1 MVLKVSGM
9 VHVMEDSEKAALEW
23 KAIDSLK
30 NIAIPLSSITK
41 LRATPEGNPKTI
53 LLILYKNNVSDT
65 EEKKLQLTFMNRPT
79 MNKIKETLQTVVA
92 RQRTVIKDSPTPTP
106 EGLTPD
112 SLSQEQRSSSADS
125 RVGTPQLSIA
135 SEDDLS
141 DQNLL
146 KNHQL
151 QQKLLMEDKGLR
163 KVFTHAVMNYGMMP
177 NIFWL
182 TRLNQLRTY
191 ALTISQQRGP
201 YNVLSTIKP
210 VASSDNKVNVSVT
223 RDAINEIF
231 RTYPIIKRAFDDL
244 VPLRFTE
251 GEFWSRFFNSKLFRR
266 LRGDRIQ
273 NSNEKGDVILDK
285 YLYMDQDSLQAPQE
299 EMEERKRRKGNDESE
314 TYVSR
319 FLDVYGNEV
328 DNSQKL
334 GNMPDVTMRFSDDP
348 SRSIAPSNKS
358 KTNLRSQEDELII
371 LMKNMNNLSS
381 KMVNMVSEKND
392 NRSVG
397 NNLSSEEKS
406 EYTNELSLH
415 DLNEAEGTNYIEL
428 HLNPDTGNKVA
439 EADNLVQDID
449 PTEYQRYFE
458 QTYFKLGDEIDLT
471 DIYKSKDKDII
482 ETANGINGIV
492 KQNFKVYRS
501 TNYQMPYEKN
511 ASLLFPDSILE
522 EISALNITIIEFLSQ
537 FWKLFLSGSN
547 SSQLK
552 KIFTSLKNSKSNLN
566 KLLEKIYNI
575 VQNHEANKNNPKAVE
590 RIKKD
595 LYLCFSPLVMGL
607 DKACTNYVEALR
619 QTNDIKK
626 NGETT

>member
-1 MVLKVSGM
+1 M

-30 NIAIPLSSITK
+30 SIAIPLSSITK
-41 LRATPEGNPKTI
+41 LRATPEDNPKTI
-53 LLILYKNNVSDT
+53 LLILYKNNESDN

-106 EGLTPD
+106 EGQAPD

-125 RVGTPQLSIA
+125 RPGTPQLSIA

-141 DQNLL
+141 DQSLL
-146 KNHQL
+146 RNHQL

-163 KVFTHAVMNYGMMP
+163 NVFTHAVMKYGMMP

-231 RTYPIIKRAFDDL
+231 RTYPIIKRAYDDL
-244 VPLRFTE
+244 VPLRFAE

-273 NSNEKGDVILDK
+273 NTNEKGDVILDK
-285 YLYMDQDSLQAPQE
+285 YLYMDQDSLQASQE
-299 EMEERKRRKGNDESE
+299 ETEDRKRRKGNDGSE
-314 TYVSR
+314 VHVSR

-328 DNSQKL
+328 DNSQRL
-334 GNMPDVTMRFSDDP
+334 GNTPDVTMRFSDDP
-348 SRSIAPSNKS
+348 SRSTAPSNKS
-358 KTNLRSQEDELII
+358 KTNLKNQEDELII
-371 LMKNMNNLSS
+371 LMKNMNKLSS

-392 NRSVG
+392 NRSVDD
-397 NNLSSEEKS
+397 NLSPEEKS
-406 EYTNELSLH
+406 GYTNELSLH
-415 DLNEAEGTNYIEL
+415 DLNETEGTNYIQL
-428 HLNPDTGNKVA
+428 HLNPDTGSKVS
-439 EADNLVQDID
+439 EADNLVQDVD
-449 PTEYQRYFE
+449 PAEYLRYFE
-458 QTYFKLGDEIDLT
+458 QTSFKLGNEIDLT

-482 ETANGINGIV
+482 ETANGINGV
-492 KQNFKVYRS
+492 VRQNFKVYRS

-511 ASLLFPDSILE
+511 DTLLFLDSILE
-522 EISALNITIIEFLSQ
+522 EISAYNITIIEFLSQ
-537 FWKLFLSGSN
+537 FWKLFLNGNN

-566 KLLEKIYNI
+566 QLLEKIYKI
-575 VQNHEANKNNPKAVE
+575 VQNHETSRNNPKAVE

-595 LYLCFSPLVMGL
+595 LYICFSPLIMGL
-607 DKACTNYVEALR
+607 DKACAIYVEALR
-619 QTNDIKK
+619 QTNDIRK
-626 NGETT
+626 NGDTT